1 MYALI
6 SYDGVQYHSPILAMR
21 KGVYANNYVVL
32 NSEYNG
38 LICVPDWKWYR
49 DTRTICASCVYIRR
63 DKSCSRKARASC
75 HSRIRLCKNALRKIK
90 QGTTQEL
97 LEKATDMKEALIFP
111 NGFQ

>member
-21 KGVYANNYVVL
+21 KGVYANSYVVL

-49 DTRTICASCVYIRR
+49 DTRQSVRHVYILDA
-63 DKSCSRKARASC
+63 DKSMFAKSKGWLAIPEFACAKMHSGRCCRAHYPRITRKSDRYERS
-75 HSRIRLCKNALRKIK
+75 S
-90 QGTTQEL
+90 
-97 LEKATDMKEALIFP
+97 
-111 NGFQ
+111 